1 MLGIENI
8 IQIDVWDFAGQII
21 YYTTH
26 QMYLSGRSVYFLVF
40 NMSKPLNDSVQEED
54 IGDKL
59 TSTKTVM
66 GMFIIAIIQFMC
78 FNTAV

>member
-1 MLGIENI
+1 MFGIDNI

-40 NMSKPLNDSVQEED
+40 NMSKPLDGSVQEED

-59 TSTKTVM
+59 TTTKTVM
-66 GMFIIAIIQFMC
+66 GSYY
-78 FNTAV
+78 